1 MDVFK
6 GWQGDISAVSAA
18 GGKIG
23 GGNIDFFLEDVFG
36 KNMFGPNGEQGAI
49 SDASNAI
56 QMGLTIEKLKT
67 NLFLN
72 EFYSLYNK
80 FAPQSMGN
88 DKLKNPTTDE
98 EFIEKLN
105 NLPTR
110 RGMPMSTKGFLV
122 SKYLCMKMLEVMYG
136 SGSSNIKRDHLMTL
150 FSLYAMSSTNQSS
163 FFIKIS

>member
-1 MDVFK
+1 M
-6 GWQGDISAVSAA
+6 AAA

-36 KNMFGPNGEQGAI
+36 KNMFGTRGEQGAI
-49 SDASNAI
+49 QDASTAI
-56 QMGLTIEKLKT
+56 QMGLNVETLKS

-80 FAPQSMGN
+80 FAPQSMG
-88 DKLKNPTTDE
+88 DEKLKNPTTDE

-105 NLPTR
+105 NLPRKIT
-110 RGMPMSTKGFLV
+110 TKGFLV

-136 SGSSNIKRDHLMTL
+136 SGSTNKERDHMMTL
-150 FSLYAMSSTNQSS
+150 FSLYAMSSTDQSS